1 MSSVCLAKNMRV
13 KEIRSWIG
21 RLVGERAMVSP
32 ARLTDSATFV
42 PSAEEQGRLLS
53 FVEAMERR
61 GRDAEVQPVVV
72 DTSGERYEL
81 THEMADM
88 LVRLLKTLASG
99 QAVTLVPRQRL
110 LTTQEAADLLNVSRP
125 TLVKLL
131 EAGDLAYEMRG
142 RHRRI
147 RLSDLLEYQEGLRRN
162 RAAVLSDM
170 QRTSQ
175 EAGLY
180 DILDM
185 APSAKGWPV
194 FNVVLD
200 SCALVPVALAD
211 LLLCIA
217 EAQGLWS
224 SLVGSHPW

>member
-1 MSSVCLAKNMRV
+1 MLSSVCLAKNMRV

-88 LVRLLKTLASG
+88 LVRLLKALASG

-170 QRTSQ
+170 Q
-175 EAGLY
+175 L
-180 DILDM
+180 
-185 APSAKGWPV
+185 
-194 FNVVLD
+194 
-200 SCALVPVALAD
+200 
-211 LLLCIA
+211 
-217 EAQGLWS
+217 
-224 SLVGSHPW
+224 